1 MSYRIPLHLFSTI
14 RTSVNNKGSSQVTNN
29 KRLAHDMTA
38 EERIKEIAEILSNGL
53 IRKRFQAL
61 YQKDKRIHA
70 DKKALNAK
78 I

>member
-1 MSYRIPLHLFSTI
+1 
-14 RTSVNNKGSSQVTNN
+14 
-29 KRLAHDMTA
+29 MTV

-53 IRKRFQAL
+53 IRKRFQSL